1 MKQKLKRILAC
12 VLVLCMG
19 FGVQSN
25 LAFAQENVAYNTED
39 ISDEADTMTDGTK
52 DTDTTSKDDL
62 NTKTEENVGDS
73 QHSKYGLTD
82 REVWEECNQCS
93 KDNPHLI
100 STTA

>member
-73 QHSKYGLTD
+73 QHRS
-82 REVWEECNQCS
+82 EEHTSELQS
-93 KDNPHLI
+93 L
-100 STTA
+100 